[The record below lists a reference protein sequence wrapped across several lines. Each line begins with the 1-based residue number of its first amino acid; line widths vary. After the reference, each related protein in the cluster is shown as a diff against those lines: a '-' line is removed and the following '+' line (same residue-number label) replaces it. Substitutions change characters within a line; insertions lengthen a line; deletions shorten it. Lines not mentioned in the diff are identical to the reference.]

1 MASSITRATAC
12 PSISRRSRGS
22 GPPSTTAAPSP
33 RSPRPMATSSP
44 TTWRPARSS
53 RACCLSSIGA
63 LSLPVASSNV
73 ALMLYVSIF
82 VELLRSRPSLA
93 VWLAALAQAL
103 LWLLVPSL
111 FYAGP
116 PGDLPNVLAVGH
128 EFQLGT
134 YRGPPLAFWLAEL
147 AFNLAGRSLVGVY
160 LLSQACVVVTYWAV
174 FALATSIVGAQHAA
188 LAVLLMVGVAAF
200 TVPTP
205 DFGPVILTMPPW
217 AILLLHYWRAVGE
230 LRRAYWLPL
239 AIEIGLLLLT
249 TYVGLILVG
258 LLVLFTFAN
267 RRARAAL
274 NSYDPLIT
282 AVVAG
287 VVMGPHLVWLAD
299 WGEGLRPM
307 LLRLRTPEAVVGNLI
322 AWLRQIALIF
332 AAHAGLIVLVALVA
346 GWPWPRHDP
355 APVIVRRPVDPF
367 ARQFVYFF
375 AVAPAFA
382 GTLVAVLIGWSA
394 PVGGIAPLVI
404 LSGLLVV
411 VAAGDGIEF
420 SRQHVVIAAWFGLL
434 IVPPIMAIAALVV
447 LPWLNIDLK
456 VTYPAQTMARFFS
469 ESFERRT
476 GAPLKIVTGDPRTAA
491 LIALGAPSR
500 PSVFLDATPERSP
513 WVTPDAIKSKG
524 AIVVWPTSDT
534 AGTPP
539 AEIKERFPDLVPEV
553 PRAFERSGQG
563 QLPLMRIVWGV
574 IRPQGQAAPSAA
586 AGEQKP

>member
-1 MASSITRATAC
+1 
-12 PSISRRSRGS
+12 
-22 GPPSTTAAPSP
+22 
-33 RSPRPMATSSP
+33 
-44 TTWRPARSS
+44 
-53 RACCLSSIGA
+53 
-63 LSLPVASSNV
+63 
-73 ALMLYVSIF
+73 MLYVSIF
-82 VELLRSRPSLA
+82 VELLRSRPALA
-93 VWLAALAQAL
+93 VWLAALAQGL

-116 PGDLPNVLAVGH
+116 PGDVPDVLAVGH

-134 YRGPPLAFWLAEL
+134 YLGPPLAFWLAEI
-147 AFNLAGRSLVGVY
+147 AFDLAGHSLVGVY

-174 FALATSIVGAQHAA
+174 FALARSIVGAQHAA

-205 DFGPVILTMPPW
+205 DFGPVILTMPLW
-217 AILLLHYWRAVGE
+217 ALILLQYWRAVGE

-267 RRARAAL
+267 RRAREAL
-274 NSYDPLIT
+274 NSYDPLIA

-287 VVMGPHLVWLAD
+287 IVAGPHLIWLPD
-299 WGEGLRPM
+299 WGESLSPI
-307 LLRLRTPEAVVGNLI
+307 LLRLRTPEAVFGNFI
-322 AWLRQIALIF
+322 AWSRQIALIL

-355 APVIVRRPVDPF
+355 APVIVRPKVDPF

-375 AVAPAFA
+375 ALTPAFA
-382 GTLVAVLIGWSA
+382 GTLVAVLIGWSG

-411 VAAGDGIEF
+411 VAAGDAIEF
-420 SRQHVVIAAWFGLL
+420 TRQHVVIAAWFGLL
-434 IVPPIMAIAALVV
+434 VIPPIMAVAALVV
-447 LPWLNIDLK
+447 LPWLNIDLR
-456 VTYPAQTMARFFS
+456 VTYPAEAMARFFS

-476 GAPLKIVTGDPRTAA
+476 GKPLQIVTGDPRTAT
-491 LIALGAPSR
+491 LVALGAPSR
-500 PSVFLDATPERSP
+500 PSVFLSATPDRSP
-513 WVTPDAIKSKG
+513 WVTAHAIRSKG
-524 AIVVWPTSDT
+524 AIVVWPTTDT

-539 AEIKERFPDLVPEV
+539 PALKELFPEMVPEV
-553 PRAFERSGQG
+553 PRAFERSVQG
-563 QLPLMRIVWGV
+563 RLPLLRIGWAV

-586 AGEQKP
+586 GGEQKP